1 MHIIVSGNGIFLL
14 RANEPARSKSNSATG
29 LHKQAL
35 ITKCRGDPRIA
46 PCLSNP
52 PLGRMADPP
61 RIVWLSR
68 TCVICGS
75 NHPRKLRA
83 CEIIKTAQI
92 HVNTDYTSSVKGNTC
107 SMQQIQPMP
116 TKMPPSLFPDLP
128 ELAQL
133 PIKNP
138 KAHRHDLKAPA
149 RVLTPNRLQVD
160 SPQQP

>member
-1 MHIIVSGNGIFLL
+1 LELIAVRTPFSKLNGIQ
-14 RANEPARSKSNSATG
+14 SDHISQ
-29 LHKQAL
+29 QAL
-35 ITKCRGDPRIA
+35 GEVELVGFTG
-46 PCLSNP
+46 N
-52 PLGRMADPP
+52 
-61 RIVWLSR
+61 
-68 TCVICGS
+68 
-75 NHPRKLRA
+75 LRA